1 MILAPYPRS
10 RDTQNPRKKLRK
22 CKKKKDFSVFRFWH
36 ILKTDYSV
44 LIKNRL
50 FSINRCSLPEY

>member
-22 CKKKKDFSVFRFWH
+22 CKKKKDFSVV
-36 ILKTDYSV
+36 SV
-44 LIKNRL
+44 LAYFKNRL
-50 FSINRCSLPEY
+50 FGVDKKPVIFD